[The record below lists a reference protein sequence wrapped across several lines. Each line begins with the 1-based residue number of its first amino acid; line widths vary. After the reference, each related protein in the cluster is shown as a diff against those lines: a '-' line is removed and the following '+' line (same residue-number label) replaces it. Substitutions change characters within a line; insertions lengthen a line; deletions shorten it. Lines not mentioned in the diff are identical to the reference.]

1 MATKAKKTANREF
14 QVVRYWPVEYR
25 SIAYVQASSPEEA
38 AKLALEDD
46 DYDDQESCD
55 GSDGDTE
62 IGTIIEITP
71 EGLEIE
77 HPVPAD
83 IDEEMA
89 SASWC
94 VRDIQERMPAW
105 TVDQCID
112 FLNANE
118 GAIQVAM
125 IEAAGRVIVDEI
137 RRGGGEPVNV

>member
-1 MATKAKKTANREF
+1 MATKAKKTAKREF
-14 QVVRYWPVEYR
+14 HVVRYWPVEYR
-25 SIAYVQASSPEEA
+25 SIAHVQASSPEEA

-46 DYDDQESCD
+46 DFDDQESCD

-105 TVDQCID
+105 TVEHCID
-112 FLNANE
+112 FLTANE
-118 GAIQVAM
+118 DAIQCAM
-125 IEAAGRVIVDEI
+125 IEAGWRVID
-137 RRGGGEPVNV
+137 GELNR

>member
-1 MATKAKKTANREF
+1 MTTKAKKAAKREF

-38 AKLALEDD
+38 ARLAMEDD

-62 IGTIIEITP
+62 IGTITEITP
-71 EGLEIE
+71 EGLEIK

-105 TVDQCID
+105 TVDQCVE

-118 GAIQVAM
+118 DAIQCAM
-125 IEAAGRVIVDEI
+125 IEAGWRVIDAEI
-137 RRGGGEPVNV
+137 SRG